1 MSPNGDKPMLVEMN
15 FLDFQEDTGSA
26 RSGPTLMKTKQ

>member
-1 MSPNGDKPMLVEMN
+1 MSPNGDKPMLVEMS
-15 FLDFQEDTGSA
+15 FLGFQENTGNS